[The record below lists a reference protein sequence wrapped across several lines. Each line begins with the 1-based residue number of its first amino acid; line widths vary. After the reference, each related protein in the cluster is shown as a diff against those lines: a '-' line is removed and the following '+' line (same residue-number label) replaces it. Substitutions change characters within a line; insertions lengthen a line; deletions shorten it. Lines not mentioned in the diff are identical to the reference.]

1 MFALC
6 GQRLDGCI
14 GEGFPTFALVAA
26 GLASLYGERSVE
38 EEDALI
44 GPTSQIAT
52 IRKRGGARRLRK
64 GRAVS
69 SWLAV
74 FVVELLVDVLER
86 WWWLD
91 TLLHAETQAM
101 RLIRTMVR
109 ILSEDDHLDFVKRRA
124 IEGLEDL
131 LARRIAY
138 ARLVCIPDKLGQDL
152 EIRAVKLW
160 LQHLLPGRFY
170 LYVHFVALFMTAK
183 VRSFYQKTKN

>member
-14 GEGFPTFALVAA
+14 GERLPSFTLVTA
-26 GLASLYGERSVE
+26 GLSGLYGERGIE
-38 EEDALI
+38 EEDTLI
-44 GPTSQIAT
+44 GPTSKVAT
-52 IRKRGGARRLRK
+52 VRKRGRARRLRK
-64 GRAVS
+64 GRTVS

-86 WWWLD
+86 WRWLD

-109 ILSEDDHLDFVKRRA
+109 ILSEDDDLDFVKRCA

-138 ARLVCIPDKLGQDL
+138 ACLVCIPDKLGQDL
-152 EIRAVKLW
+152 EIRAVKLR